1 MNKAQIKNIRNG
13 TLVVLLVLYGF
24 VNIIQPCL
32 KRLTFL
38 LVTTVL
44 TFGLFDDICSAIIL
58 SIILSMVFTALC
70 KCADV
75 VEGLQNKKI
84 EKNKENKEDFGK
96 DGHAADNDGGVDND
110 DGVGNDDDNNVMA
123 TAHHSDNFIDY
134 NETMRNNLKNID
146 MKNIEKMTNETK
158 DLLSTQKQLMK
169 TMQDMAPLLKQ
180 GMGLVDMFKKTNLE
194 QK

>member
-13 TLVVLLVLYGF
+13 ALVVLLVLYGF

-44 TFGLFDDICSAIIL
+44 TFGLFEDICSAIIL
-58 SIILSMVFTALC
+58 SIVLSMVFTALC
-70 KCADV
+70 KCNDV
-75 VEGLQNKKI
+75 VEGLQNKDG
-84 EKNKENKEDFGK
+84 EKENKDQDKEN
-96 DGHAADNDGGVDND
+96 NDTLDAEPNND
-110 DGVGNDDDNNVMA
+110 Y
-123 TAHHSDNFIDY
+123 SDNFIDY

-158 DLLSTQKQLMK
+158 DLLNTQKQLMK
-169 TMQDMAPLLKQ
+169 TMADMGPLLKQ
-180 GMGLVDMFKKTNLE
+180 GMGLVDMFKKTNLD
-194 QK
+194 KK

>member
-70 KCADV
+70 KCNDV

-84 EKNKENKEDFGK
+84 EKNKENKEG
-96 DGHAADNDGGVDND
+96 GHAAADNDG
-110 DGVGNDDDNNVMA
+110 DDNVMT
-123 TAHHSDNFIDY
+123 TALTHHSDNFIDY

-158 DLLSTQKQLMK
+158 DLLNTQKQLMK
-169 TMQDMAPLLKQ
+169 TMNDMAPLMKQ

-194 QK
+194 KK

>member
-1 MNKAQIKNIRNG
+1 M
-13 TLVVLLVLYGF
+13 LLVLYGF

-70 KCADV
+70 KCNDV

-84 EKNKENKEDFGK
+84 EKNKENKEG
-96 DGHAADNDGGVDND
+96 GHAAAD
-110 DGVGNDDDNNVMA
+110 NDDDNNVMT
-123 TAHHSDNFIDY
+123 TALTHHSDNFIDY

-158 DLLSTQKQLMK
+158 DLLNTQKQLMK
-169 TMQDMAPLLKQ
+169 TMNDMAPLMKQ

-194 QK
+194 KK

>member
-70 KCADV
+70 KCNDV
-75 VEGLQNKKI
+75 VEGLQNKDK
-84 EKNKENKEDFGK
+84 KENNDVTEIKEDTK
-96 DGHAADNDGGVDND
+96 NNDTVNEPNND
-110 DGVGNDDDNNVMA
+110 Y
-123 TAHHSDNFIDY
+123 SDNFIDY

-158 DLLSTQKQLMK
+158 DLLNTQKQLMK
-169 TMQDMAPLLKQ
+169 TMADMGPLLKQ
-180 GMGLVDMFKKTNLE
+180 GMGLVDMFKKTNID
-194 QK
+194 KK